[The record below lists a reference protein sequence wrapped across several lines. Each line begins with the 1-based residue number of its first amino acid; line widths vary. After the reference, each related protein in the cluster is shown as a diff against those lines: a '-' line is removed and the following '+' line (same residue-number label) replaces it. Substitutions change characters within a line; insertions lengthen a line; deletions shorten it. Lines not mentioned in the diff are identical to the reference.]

1 MTKALY
7 LFSRLLQVLSVL
19 GYLFGL
25 IVIGLDLAGE
35 LETSGAWISSLV
47 VILVMRIWHDHEYT
61 LSKMK
66 SKDYGSGK
74 SNLNQIISDISR
86 YQ

>member
-7 LFSRLLQVLSVL
+7 LFSRLLQIVSVL

-35 LETSGAWISSLV
+35 LESSGAWISSLV
-47 VILVMRIWHDHEYT
+47 IFMICYLLECLYRKIDESLRHTPYIEVIDCYF
-61 LSKMK
+61 
-66 SKDYGSGK
+66 
-74 SNLNQIISDISR
+74 
-86 YQ
+86 

>member
-7 LFSRLLQVLSVL
+7 LFSRLLQVVSVL

-47 VILVMRIWHDHEYT
+47 IFMVCYLLECLYRKIDECLRHTPYIEVIDCYF
-61 LSKMK
+61 
-66 SKDYGSGK
+66 
-74 SNLNQIISDISR
+74 
-86 YQ
+86 

>member
-47 VILVMRIWHDHEYT
+47 IFMICYLLECLYRKIDESLC
-61 LSKMK
+61 LS
-66 SKDYGSGK
+66 
-74 SNLNQIISDISR
+74 
-86 YQ
+86 